1 MTFNPVVKAYAVV
14 FSGLGLSQGDGGS
27 PPDAK
32 KQKVSSS
39 QQGDVI
45 LFMEEHK
52 VTEEV
57 STHLFSGHSTGESVN
72 ITVKPYHEVIPYLRH
87 YLQNTTAAA
96 AAEKEKVKVLLD
108 ANSLNWGVYE
118 AVRGEGHSVPTSRS
132 VEGVVLDTPSV
143 VAACKT
149 LKNATE
155 RQGIRACHVRDG
167 VALTAFL
174 SWLNTHMAS
183 SPFSSSTNKEE
194 NEEGACAPLSEHEA
208 AVKLESFR
216 AAMPLYV
223 SPSFDT
229 ISSYGSNGAVSH
241 YHPPSTGS
249 AQIGHSSLYLLDS
262 GGQYLDGTTDVTRT
276 LYFGPCEFTEG
287 EAGAEK
293 FREMRDAFTYVLKA
307 HIALA
312 TAKFPEDT
320 LGYRLVRTR
329 LLTT

>member
-118 AVRGEGHSVPTSRS
+118 AVRGEGHSVPTSRT
-132 VEGVVLDTPSV
+132 V
-143 VAACKT
+143 
-149 LKNATE
+149 
-155 RQGIRACHVRDG
+155 
-167 VALTAFL
+167 
-174 SWLNTHMAS
+174 
-183 SPFSSSTNKEE
+183 
-194 NEEGACAPLSEHEA
+194 
-208 AVKLESFR
+208 
-216 AAMPLYV
+216 
-223 SPSFDT
+223 
-229 ISSYGSNGAVSH
+229 
-241 YHPPSTGS
+241 
-249 AQIGHSSLYLLDS
+249 
-262 GGQYLDGTTDVTRT
+262 
-276 LYFGPCEFTEG
+276 
-287 EAGAEK
+287 
-293 FREMRDAFTYVLKA
+293 
-307 HIALA
+307 
-312 TAKFPEDT
+312 
-320 LGYRLVRTR
+320 
-329 LLTT
+329 